1 MEQGAGNEVIIG
13 LTHFQIPRSGRAVFS
28 NISFYDV
35 ASAYKMKFEV
45 TVTPHSQTYSGMVAI
60 SNTFDVNP
68 RQFYLDVATQVSNA
82 NQSVIF
88 GTQPVVE
95 VRDLGTG
102 KRATPLK
109 TPWWIAVSLFSNPK
123 SGKAF
128 LNGTFNVSVVKEQA
142 VFTDLLVTLY
152 GQGYVLKFESSYG
165 LSVFSDPFEVR
176 KCVSYMNRC
185 KRFGCFFPSNS
196 LVLREMKYQ
205 AGKNYRVGRRV
216 GALSA
221 HRPVGPGLQI
231 FGLIT
236 LDL

>member
-1 MEQGAGNEVIIG
+1 MEQGGGNEVIIG
-13 LTHFQIPRSGRAVFS
+13 LTRFQIPRSGRAEFP

-35 ASAYKMKFEV
+35 ASGYKMKFEV

-68 RQFYLDVATQVSNA
+68 RQFYLDVTTQVSNA

-102 KRATPLK
+102 KPAAPLK
-109 TPWWIAVSLFSNPK
+109 NPWWIAVSLFSNPK
-123 SGKAF
+123 LGKAF
-128 LNGTFNVSVVKEQA
+128 LNGTFNVSVDKEQA
-142 VFTDLLVTLY
+142 VFNDLLVTLH

-165 LSVFSDPFEVR
+165 HSVFSDPFEV

-185 KRFGCFFPSNS
+185 KHFGCFSPSNS
-196 LVLREMKYQ
+196 LVLGETKYIYQ
-205 AGKNYRVGRRV
+205 AGKEE
-216 GALSA
+216 
-221 HRPVGPGLQI
+221 I
-231 FGLIT
+231 I
-236 LDL
+236 